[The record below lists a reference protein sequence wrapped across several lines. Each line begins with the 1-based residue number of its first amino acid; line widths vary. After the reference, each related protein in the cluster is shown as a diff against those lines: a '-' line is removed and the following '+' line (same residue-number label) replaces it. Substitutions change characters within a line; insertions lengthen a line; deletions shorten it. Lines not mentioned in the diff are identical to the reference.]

1 MKSLNFNSITK
12 KHLTVTLNDDKGTV
26 ILVQSPTKKV
36 MDCLI
41 NMERSGHEEKSE
53 EQINEL
59 YNVCAEVMSRNV
71 GKVKI
76 TKEFLEEIFDF
87 EDIQIFLHG
96 YMEFVS
102 SQTQGKN

>member
-1 MKSLNFNSITK
+1 MKSLNFNSINK

-41 NMERSGHEEKSE
+41 NMDRADYEENST

-59 YNVCAEVMSRNV
+59 YSVCAEVMSRNMA
-71 GKVKI
+71 KVKI
-76 TKEFLEEIFDF
+76 TKEFLEEIFDI
-87 EDIQIFLHG
+87 EDIQTFLNA
-96 YMEFVS
+96 YMEFVN